1 MAFNKQISWIYW
13 IWSYFQSLHTLH
25 ILATENSSLLDSIC
39 TKNPPMFLFK
49 MIWIILFYRCQL
61 SCSRP
66 KYSYKDYGT
75 TFNWAQELHSWN
87 IIYPWRDK
95 WCAHL
100 DLFSHIHL
108 HLVFHSCLLVEP
120 YIYNNCL
127 EHVVAQT
134 PLVLLVDGLEYRIE
148 ATLDFKVMCN
158 RLWYLGG

>member
-1 MAFNKQISWIYW
+1 MTWANHG
-13 IWSYFQSLHTLH
+13 LHFSKHYLH
-25 ILATENSSLLDSIC
+25 CIFLQLKIQVFLTPSVQ
-39 TKNPPMFLFK
+39 KNPPMFLFK
-49 MIWIILFYRCQL
+49 MIWIILFYRFQA
-61 SCSRP
+61 SCSRS

-87 IIYPWRDK
+87 IIFPWRDK

-108 HLVFHSCLLVEP
+108 HLVFHRCLLVEP

-134 PLVLLVDGLEYRIE
+134 PLVLLVDGSEYRIE
-148 ATLDFKVMCN
+148 ATLDSKVMCST
-158 RLWYLGG
+158 LWYLVG